1 MAKKAYIYPMVIVTH
16 LNTESLMSFTE
27 VLSNGTP
34 ANPAPARHLGGS
46 KSEVF

>member
-16 LNTESLMSFTE
+16 LNTQALMFTQD
-27 VLSNGTP
+27 LSNAVP